1 MPSVKEVI
9 EKISV
14 SFFCSRKDSYMLL
27 KQALTERRE
36 LKAENEK
43 LREIFEFATLEFEKR
58 NKKIAFLEGKLEEKD
73 TTIKEKRYEN
83 ELLQKRIQ
91 ELEARNNLL
100 NKIVFGKKSEKK
112 ENKKPGLTISKKRG
126 ATRGHTGHGRKIP
139 ENLPEREKI
148 IDLPK
153 EKKFCSHCGK
163 PYIEIGLEDVSSPGC
178 A

>member
-9 EKISV
+9 EKLSA
-14 SFFCSRKDSYMLL
+14 SFFCSRKDSCMLL
-27 KQALTERRE
+27 RQALREGKE

-83 ELLQKRIQ
+83 ELLKRRLL

-100 NKIVFGKKSEKK
+100 NKMVFGRKSEKK
-112 ENKKPGLTISKKRG
+112 ESEEPDLTISKRRG
-126 ATRGHTGHGRKIP
+126 ANSCFYWT
-139 ENLPEREKI
+139 
-148 IDLPK
+148 
-153 EKKFCSHCGK
+153 
-163 PYIEIGLEDVSSPGC
+163 
-178 A
+178 